1 MPNSNTNANMT
12 LLDVECYAA
21 VPSGYFGQPGSHG
34 FVTNLDHT
42 IEWTNHGGG
51 YDGRT
56 KTLAGSSKMYW
67 EWSKNFVPTTNVD
80 KCGVSLGV
88 NGVCHT
94 FANREMLLTQDGP
107 SMKGTFMDYP
117 IVVFFGKY
125 GLGINK
131 LKELLKSSYDTT
143 MASYADP
150 YNAYNKVIARL
161 EPDAF
166 LDDELD
172 AWIEMAKAWGIKV
185 DEIMSKPLASRTYAK
200 MRIHTLVNEREAIYQ
215 KYLDGQIT
223 GIGNMQ
229 KQIVERVRVNMSN
242 CMDFLVQIDYMTQAE
257 KDSCTTAMNTYLNNL
272 IGHLSTEREFFRT
285 HGHMMMETDYLVPL
299 QTV

>member
-1 MPNSNTNANMT
+1 MTNTDGNANMT
-12 LLDVECYAA
+12 LLDVQCYAA
-21 VPSGYFGQPGSHG
+21 VPSHYFGQDGSHG

-42 IEWTNHGGG
+42 IQWTNHGGG
-51 YDGRT
+51 FDDRK
-56 KTLAGSSKMYW
+56 KTLAGSSQMYW
-67 EWSKNFVPTTNVD
+67 EWSTNFVPTTNVD
-80 KCGVSLGV
+80 KCGVDFGV

-94 FANREMLLTQDGP
+94 LANREMLLTQDGP

-125 GLGINK
+125 GLGINR

-172 AWIEMAKAWGIKV
+172 AWIEMAKAWGLKV

-223 GIGNMQ
+223 STGDMQ
-229 KQIVERVRVNMSN
+229 RQIVERVRVNMNN

-257 KDSCTTAMNTYLNNL
+257 KDSCTTTMNTYLTSL
-272 IGHLSTEREFFRT
+272 IGHLRAERAYFRT
-285 HGHMMMETDYLVPL
+285 HGHMQMEAAYIAQL
-299 QTV
+299 QNV